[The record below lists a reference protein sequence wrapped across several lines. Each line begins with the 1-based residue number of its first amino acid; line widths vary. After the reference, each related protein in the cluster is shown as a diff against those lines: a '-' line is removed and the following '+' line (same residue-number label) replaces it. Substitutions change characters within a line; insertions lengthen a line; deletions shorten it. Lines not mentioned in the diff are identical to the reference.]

1 MGSQTATQI
10 PVIDLTGENSKP
22 GSSYWVS
29 AYKKIRQ
36 ALEQHG
42 FFVAEYDK
50 LPLELHDNILSDVA
64 ELFELPYETKIQN
77 TSDKPAHGY
86 IGKIAAIPLHEGMG
100 IDRATHLEECEKFTK
115 LMWPSGNDRFCG
127 NAHNYSKLMAELEQM
142 VVRMV
147 FESYGNHVLGLE
159 LRTADGNWVGF
170 RPSPTSFVILAGD
183 ACMAWSNDRVKPCYH
198 RVIMKGK
205 EARYA
210 LGFFSFQRNKLI
222 EPPKEL
228 VNEDHPLQYKPFDH
242 MGLLQFYD
250 SVDVR
255 KRAEHTMTKA
265 YCGVST

>member
-147 FESYGNHVLGLE
+147 FESYGVSSYYNAHVETATYLLRFLSYQKPEIDEANLAFVTHTDKSFISILHQNHVLGLE

-183 ACMAWSNDRVKPCYH
+183 ACMVC
-198 RVIMKGK
+198 M
-205 EARYA
+205 E
-210 LGFFSFQRNKLI
+210 Q
-222 EPPKEL
+222 
-228 VNEDHPLQYKPFDH
+228 
-242 MGLLQFYD
+242 
-250 SVDVR
+250 
-255 KRAEHTMTKA
+255 
-265 YCGVST
+265 